1 MSKEIQKFNNNQ
13 FGNLEILIVDGI
25 EYFPATD
32 SAKMLGYANPQK
44 AIRDHCKGVNEMVTP
59 TKGGQQKKNYIT
71 EGNLY
76 RLIINSKLPQAEK
89 FESWVFDEVL
99 PQIRKTGQYNAE
111 SSNLK
116 DKEIEARYNN
126 SLTRKAN
133 LYLKI
138 ATINPNLPKEYVQ
151 VLQSK
156 AAETLNDGNMVIPL
170 PKVERKTYSAKE
182 IGEQLGISPNKVGR
196 LANENNLK
204 TDEYGIEVWDKS
216 KYSNKE
222 VQTFRYYDSVI
233 PVFKKLLRVGED

>member
-156 AAETLNDGNMVIPL
+156 AAETLNDGNI
-170 PKVERKTYSAKE
+170 ERKTSSAKE